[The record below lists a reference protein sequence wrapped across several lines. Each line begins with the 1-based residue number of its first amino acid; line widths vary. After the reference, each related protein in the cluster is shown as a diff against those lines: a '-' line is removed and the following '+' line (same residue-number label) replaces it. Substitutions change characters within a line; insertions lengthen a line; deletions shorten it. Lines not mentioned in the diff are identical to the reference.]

1 MTLWTFL
8 TIIITAGIISE
19 VIKSR
24 YKYKSKAADQLEPR
38 MQAMAERYD
47 QELEALKKRI
57 RNLEAIA
64 ASDPQDFRS
73 SGFEMDEDLDS
84 TDSDELNEKL
94 VNNLARKRSSN
105 R

>member
-19 VIKSR
+19 VIKAR
-24 YKYKSKAADQLEPR
+24 YKYKAKASDQLEPR
-38 MQAMAERYD
+38 MQAMSERYD
-47 QELEALKKRI
+47 HELEAMKKRI

-73 SGFEMDEDLDS
+73 TGFEMEDDLDS
-84 TDSDELNEKL
+84 ANSDELNEKL
-94 VNNLARKRSSN
+94 VNNLARKRTSN